1 MTIGGLDPVEL
12 VRDRADILEIVGES
26 VVLKR
31 SGRNYLGLC
40 PFHGERTPSF
50 NVNVEKKIFR
60 CFGCGEG
67 GDVFAFVMKQHGLG
81 FRDALKVLADR
92 YGVPMAEPD
101 GQAAD
106 ERAVL
111 RQAYELAAKFY
122 QDMLAHPQIGH
133 EARSYLEA
141 RGVTPELAARFGLGY
156 APREW
161 DSLHR
166 FLNTQRIPG
175 QAQDDAGLV
184 RPRRGGP
191 EPGSHANGYY
201 DYFRG
206 RLIFPI
212 TADMGQVIAF
222 GARAIHPGDEPK
234 YLNSPDTPLYTKGR
248 HLYALPL
255 AKESIKR
262 KDRVILMEGYMD
274 VIASH
279 HAGFSEAVGVL
290 GTALTPHQAKSLLRY
305 SKRVVVSYDADRAG
319 QAATDRGI
327 ATLEEVAGATALEV
341 RVLRIPDGKDPD
353 DFLRRHPPEAFET
366 LVAEARSLIQY
377 QLDRAIDGV
386 GSALDTPEGKDEA
399 VKACKQV
406 LSRVSSK
413 VLRDELVSALAKR
426 LKVSRSALSLE
437 IDREFRHNKAPRRT
451 RSSQPAKRDGFRQ
464 AETDLLILM
473 VEHNVVRERAADHLA
488 GIPFA
493 DEDCQWLREAI
504 EAWPGDKELTWEALL
519 TEFTGE
525 QERRFISR
533 LAFGSNP
540 EKWHDVAIAA
550 ASIIDTI
557 AINFWN
563 QEHETYKGL
572 FEEAIQAGAPPDEID
587 ELLRQ
592 YKHSL
597 ARKEEL
603 KSRSGSVLPT
613 KEVG

>member
-1 MTIGGLDPVEL
+1 MAGLDPVEL
-12 VRDRADILEIVGES
+12 VRDRADILEIIGES

-31 SGRNYLGLC
+31 SGRNYTGLC
-40 PFHGERTPSF
+40 PFHGEKTPSF
-50 NVNVEKKIFR
+50 NVNVERKIFR

-81 FRDALKVLADR
+81 FREALKLLADR

-106 ERAVL
+106 DRAVM
-111 RQAYELAAKFY
+111 RHAYELAAKFY
-122 QDMLAHPQIGH
+122 QDMLAHPQIGA
-133 EARSYLEA
+133 EARAYLES
-141 RGVTPELAARFGLGY
+141 RGIPPELAARFGLGF
-156 APREW
+156 APKEW

-166 FLNTQRIPG
+166 FLNSQHIPH

-184 RPRRGGP
+184 RPRREG
-191 EPGSHANGYY
+191 HGYY

-206 RLIFPI
+206 RVIFPI
-212 TADMGQVIAF
+212 TADLGQVIAF
-222 GARAIHPGDEPK
+222 GARAIFPGDEPK

-279 HAGFSEAVGVL
+279 RAGFTEAVGVL
-290 GTALTPHQAKSLLRY
+290 GTALTSHQAKSLLRY
-305 SKRVVVSYDADRAG
+305 SKRVIVSYDADRAG
-319 QAATDRGI
+319 QAATERGV
-327 ATLEEVAGATALEV
+327 ATLEEVAGAAELDV

-353 DFLRRHPPEAFET
+353 DFLKRHPPEAFEL
-366 LVAEARSLIQY
+366 LVGEARSLIQY
-377 QLDRAIDGV
+377 QLDRAIEGV
-386 GSALDTPEGKDEA
+386 SRGLDTPEGKDEA
-399 VKACKQV
+399 VTACKKV
-406 LSRVSSK
+406 LSRVASK
-413 VLRDELVSALAKR
+413 VLRDELCAALAKR
-426 LKVSRSALSLE
+426 LNVSRSALSLE

-451 RSSQPAKRDGFRQ
+451 RSSHAAKRDGFRQ
-464 AETDLLILM
+464 AEEDLLILM
-473 VEHNVVRERAADHLA
+473 VEHNVARDSVADQLA

-504 EAWPGDKELTWEALL
+504 EAWPSDKELTWEALL

-550 ASIIDTI
+550 ASIIDTV
-557 AINFWN
+557 AINFWT

-572 FEEAIQAGAPPDEID
+572 FEEAIRAGAPHDEID

-592 YKHSL
+592 YNHAL

>member
-1 MTIGGLDPVEL
+1 MTLGGLDPVEL
-12 VRDRADILEIVGES
+12 VRDRADILEVIGES

-31 SGRNYLGLC
+31 SGRNYTGLC
-40 PFHGERTPSF
+40 PFHGEKTPSF

-67 GDVFAFVMKQHGLG
+67 GDVFAFVMKLHGLG
-81 FRDALKVLADR
+81 FRDALKQLADR

-111 RQAYELAAKFY
+111 RHAYELAAKFY
-122 QDMLAHPQIGH
+122 QDMLAHPTIGA
-133 EARSYLEA
+133 EARAYLEA

-161 DSLHR
+161 DALHKH
-166 FLNTQRIPG
+166 LNAQRISH

-184 RPRRGGP
+184 RQRREG
-191 EPGSHANGYY
+191 NGYY

-206 RLIFPI
+206 RLMFPI
-212 TADMGQVIAF
+212 TADLGQVIAF
-222 GARAIHPGDEPK
+222 GARAIHQGDEPK

-255 AKESIKR
+255 AKEGIKR

-279 HAGFSEAVGVL
+279 RAGFTEAVGVL

-319 QAATDRGI
+319 QAATERGI
-327 ATLEEVAGATALEV
+327 ATLEEVAGASALDV

-353 DFLRRHPPEAFET
+353 DFLKRNPPEAFEL
-366 LVAEARSLIQY
+366 LVGEAKSLIQY
-377 QLDRAIDGV
+377 QLDRAIEGV
-386 GSALDTPEGKDEA
+386 AFGLDTPEGKDEA
-399 VKACKQV
+399 VKACKV
-406 LSRVSSK
+406 ILTRVSSK
-413 VLRDELVSALAKR
+413 VLREELCSALAKR

-437 IDREFRHNKAPRRT
+437 IDREFRHNIAPRRT
-451 RSSQPAKRDGFRQ
+451 RPSQAAKRDGFRQ
-464 AETDLLILM
+464 AEEDLLILM
-473 VEHNVVRERAADHLA
+473 VEHNVARAAVMDQLA

-493 DEDCQWLREAI
+493 AEDCQWLREAI
-504 EAWPGDKELTWEALL
+504 EAWPSDKELNWEALL

-550 ASIIDTI
+550 ASIIDTV
-557 AINFWN
+557 AISFWN
-563 QEHETYKGL
+563 QEHETYKEL
-572 FEEAIQAGAPPDEID
+572 FDEANRAGAPQDEID

-592 YKHSL
+592 LLHAL
-597 ARKEEL
+597 ARKEQVR
-603 KSRSGSVLPT
+603 SRSGSMLPT